1 VTGGRSQL
9 AARYGTPV
17 RLIPGWQVQPSTGP
31 RHDQW
36 SPTSAAGRRG
46 LAIREARQYVPLLVG
61 AAALVILSVRLLDR
75 QPGRW
80 RTIWKAFR
88 R

>member
-1 VTGGRSQL
+1 VGPIGL
-9 AARYGTPV
+9 IADLVEVAAV
-17 RLIPGWQVQPSTGP
+17 
-31 RHDQW
+31 
-36 SPTSAAGRRG
+36 
-46 LAIREARQYVPLLVG
+46 
-61 AAALVILSVRLLDR
+61 VILSVRLLDR

>member
-1 VTGGRSQL
+1 MSI
-9 AARYGTPV
+9 TPV
-17 RLIPGWQVQPSTGP
+17 GYIEIRHGQSTFRP
-31 RHDQW
+31 
-36 SPTSAAGRRG
+36 
-46 LAIREARQYVPLLVG
+46 IREARQYVPLLVG